1 MEIKFEVFIENT
13 KTGKGKWVKLPL
25 IDFDEDLEQILD
37 EIGATPYTWSIA
49 DVSGFPAKIV
59 NKLKKLDLYSRNY
72 LSNFCNTINDLVEYV
87 NEYDPETVYAI
98 LQVANDI
105 DEAKSLLRDGNFVF
119 HSGVFDMEDLAYY
132 YLEEMIPGN
141 IWKYIE
147 GYIDYKKFVNDMEIE
162 GDFRHT
168 DLGIIEIEW

>member
-1 MEIKFEVFIENT
+1 MAIRFEVFIENT
-13 KTGKGKWVKLPL
+13 KTGKGKWVELPL

-37 EIGATPYTWSIA
+37 KIDATPYTWSIT

-59 NKLKKLDLYSRNY
+59 NKLKKLDL
-72 LSNFCNTINDLVEYV
+72 NTINDLVEYV

-98 LQVANDI
+98 LQAANDI

-119 HSGVFDMEDLAYY
+119 HYGVVDMEDLAYD
-132 YLEEMIPGN
+132 YLEEIIPSD
-141 IWKYIE
+141 IWKYIK
-147 GYIDYKKFVNDMEIE
+147 GYIDYEKFTNDMEIE